1 MNQKR
6 EIENDVIHINYMRC
20 NEAGASA
27 YSGEWDLKYDSL
39 DEFAA
44 ALMVVTGRP
53 VMVSMN
59 PDYREPTEQQWDEAV
74 QLYRRNRQIEDGR
87 LVSQQEYE
95 SLMNKLTDART
106 ERDQLRIKHNALVK
120 DLDAWVTSQDD
131 GAGYDVK
138 RILKKH
144 R

>member
-27 YSGEWDLKYDSL
+27 YYGEWDLKYDSL